1 MSRHAMNPLSDSPPL
16 EGVRVLDL
24 GQYIAAPA
32 AAQAL
37 SDLGADVVKLEPA
50 QGDASRHVDWSK
62 DDYGPMF
69 TAYNRGKR
77 SVVLDLRSPEGQ
89 AQAVRLALAAD
100 VVLAN
105 ARPGAIDKLG
115 LGAEQLLAQS
125 PRLVYGR
132 VSAFGQQGPASIRP
146 GFDIAA
152 QAESGMMSLN
162 GEAERDPVRVG
173 FTAVDILASQ
183 ALTSGVLAALL
194 RRGNTGRGGLV
205 DLSLIDVAVAALAN
219 AWTEYGLLGRMPL
232 RRGNGQPTTAPAAD
246 VIQTRDGQVV
256 LSAYTDEHFARLCT
270 TIGCPELASDPRF
283 ASNQGRVAHRT
294 ALMALLQQALSRF
307 DAEQLVDLLAQGGIV
322 AGKIRTMDQ
331 IHPGQAGLS
340 ADLFV
345 NVQAPQREAIR
356 VPGLPITLAG
366 VQRQSRHLPALGE
379 HTDEVLAQ
387 WGVG

>member
-50 QGDASRHVDWSK
+50 QGDASRHVGWSK

-366 VQRQSRHLPALGE
+366 VQRQSGHLPALGE

>member
-1 MSRHAMNPLSDSPPL
+1 MNPLSDSPPL

-37 SDLGADVVKLEPA
+37 ADLGADVVKLEPA
-50 QGDASRHVDWSK
+50 QGDASRHVGWSK

-69 TAYNRGKR
+69 SAYNRGKR
-77 SVVLDLRSPEGQ
+77 SVVLDLRSPQGQ
-89 AQAVRLALAAD
+89 AQAVRLAMAAD

-105 ARPGAIDKLG
+105 ARPGALEKLG

-132 VSAFGQQGPASIRP
+132 VSAFGQQGAASIRP

-162 GEAERDPVRVG
+162 GEADRDPVRVG

-219 AWTEYGLLGRMPL
+219 AWTEYALFGRMPL

-283 ASNQGRVAHRT
+283 ASNQGRVAHRPE
-294 ALMALLQQALSRF
+294 LMALLQQALSRF
-307 DAEQLVDLLAQGGIV
+307 DAEQLVHLLAQGGIV

-340 ADLFV
+340 PDLFV
-345 NVQAPQREAIR
+345 SVHAPQREAIR
-356 VPGLPITLAG
+356 VPGMPITLAG
-366 VQRQSRHLPALGE
+366 IQRQSGHLPALGE

-387 WGVG
+387 WGAV

>member
-1 MSRHAMNPLSDSPPL
+1 MNPLSDSPPL

-37 SDLGADVVKLEPA
+37 ADLGADVVKLEPA
-50 QGDASRHVDWSK
+50 QGDASRHVGWSK
-62 DDYGPMF
+62 DYYGPMF
-69 TAYNRGKR
+69 SAYNRGKR
-77 SVVLDLRSPEGQ
+77 SVVLDLRSPQGQ
-89 AQAVRLALAAD
+89 AQAVRLAMAAD

-105 ARPGAIDKLG
+105 ARPGALEKLG

-132 VSAFGQQGPASIRP
+132 VSAFGQQGAASIRP

-162 GEAERDPVRVG
+162 GEADRDPVRVG

-219 AWTEYGLLGRMPL
+219 AWTEYALFGRMPL

-283 ASNQGRVAHRT
+283 ASNQGRVAHRPE
-294 ALMALLQQALSRF
+294 LMALLQQALSRF

-340 ADLFV
+340 PDLFV
-345 NVQAPQREAIR
+345 SVHAPQREAIR
-356 VPGLPITLAG
+356 VPGMPITLAG
-366 VQRQSRHLPALGE
+366 IQRQSGHLPALGE

-387 WGVG
+387 WGAV